1 MTEEKLKLKCVTGG
15 KHHRSSLTFPFKKL
29 QFSTNAIE
37 SLNRSIKYFLGL
49 GFLDLNKL
57 DSEMNR
63 FHSQKLIEATDGLLK
78 GRLNSK
84 RRQTILRQNNIYEIL
99 KKFESLTQTEKIAS
113 LQFHLLEIGT
123 LSKKHL
129 SPEYFDCLPPLT
141 EIEQAETE
149 QTEPPICINFSS
161 FLDETV
167 CSVPDLEELPNPDS
181 TDLPSFLGQNYENRD
196 CTRVLRS
203 NVSKSSFHPFHAM

>member
-1 MTEEKLKLKCVTGG
+1 MNPRKCKTATTDNVLEVKSYSEFKKRKFCVTCYN
-15 KHHRSSLTFPFKKL
+15 SDF
-29 QFSTNAIE
+29 
-37 SLNRSIKYFLGL
+37 FL
-49 GFLDLNKL
+49 
-57 DSEMNR
+57 R
-63 FHSQKLIEATDGLLK
+63 Y
-78 GRLNSK
+78 RCV
-84 RRQTILRQNNIYEIL
+84 
-99 KKFESLTQTEKIAS
+99 
-113 LQFHLLEIGT
+113 
-123 LSKKHL
+123 HL

>member
-1 MTEEKLKLKCVTGG
+1 MYFGYRARFPAKYWDYRDLVLAEK
-15 KHHRSSLTFPFKKL
+15 F

-129 SPEYFDCLPPLT
+129 SPEYFDYR
-141 EIEQAETE
+141 I
-149 QTEPPICINFSS
+149 
-161 FLDETV
+161 
-167 CSVPDLEELPNPDS
+167 
-181 TDLPSFLGQNYENRD
+181 RW
-196 CTRVLRS
+196 TR
-203 NVSKSSFHPFHAM
+203 H

>member
-15 KHHRSSLTFPFKKL
+15 KHHRSSLTFPAKFWNYRDLVLTEKF

-63 FHSQKLIEATDGLLK
+63 FHFQKLIESTDGLLK

-99 KKFESLTQTEKIAS
+99 KKFESLSQTEKIAS
-113 LQFHLLEIGT
+113 LQSGIF
-123 LSKKHL
+123 
-129 SPEYFDCLPPLT
+129 
-141 EIEQAETE
+141 
-149 QTEPPICINFSS
+149 
-161 FLDETV
+161 
-167 CSVPDLEELPNPDS
+167 
-181 TDLPSFLGQNYENRD
+181 
-196 CTRVLRS
+196 
-203 NVSKSSFHPFHAM
+203 

>member
-1 MTEEKLKLKCVTGG
+1 MQRVNDRGEIKK
-15 KHHRSSLTFPFKKL
+15 FNFQFKKI

-99 KKFESLTQTEKIAS
+99 KKFESLSQTEKIAS
-113 LQFHLLEIGT
+113 LQFHLLEIST

-129 SPEYFDCLPPLT
+129 SPEYFDCLPPR
-141 EIEQAETE
+141 IQ
-149 QTEPPICINFSS
+149 
-161 FLDETV
+161 FLFE
-167 CSVPDLEELPNPDS
+167 
-181 TDLPSFLGQNYENRD
+181 F
-196 CTRVLRS
+196 
-203 NVSKSSFHPFHAM
+203 